1 MIPHSVQVD
10 DLNSGMRVALIY
22 LGRRGAGG
30 WISLE
35 LARQFQGMFT
45 TLAVISSYTDQSATW
60 ESLNVERLSTHT
72 YRTALSAIASL
83 LMPIE
88 VSRLVRKIKRF
99 RPDVLLFPMFHPWN
113 ALIAQRMPNIPS
125 VVFVHD
131 PQPHPDLTGWVYGKL
146 EQSSIRQAQRCIILS
161 ENLEDEMLKRGILRE
176 QIDVIPL
183 GPFRITPHRKLKPLN
198 GNIPTLLFFG
208 RIVLYKGLDV
218 LLGAYAEIRKT
229 HQARLILAGE
239 GDLSPYQNMLRKLPD
254 VEVIN
259 QWIPEAEIEELF
271 LKSDLLVLPY
281 TGASQSGVIPIAAA
295 LGLPVIATCTGGIPE
310 QIEDGVSGWLVQP
323 SSKDA
328 LAAALVEALND
339 SALRRQ
345 RGEALQRRYESQLFS
360 WEQIARQV
368 GESLKKAAHAT
379 GQK

>member
-1 MIPHSVQVD
+1 
-10 DLNSGMRVALIY
+10 MRVALIY

-35 LARQFQGMFT
+35 LARQFQGMFPS
-45 TLAVISSYTDQSATW
+45 LAVISSYTDQRAAW
-60 ESLNVERLSTHT
+60 ESLNVERLSTRT
-72 YRTALSAIASL
+72 YRNALSALASL
-83 LMPIE
+83 LAPIE
-88 VSRLVRKIKRF
+88 VARLVRKIKHF
-99 RPDVLLFPMFHPWN
+99 RPDALLFPMFHPWN
-113 ALIAQRMPNIPS
+113 ALIARRMPNVPS

-131 PQPHPDLTGWVYGKL
+131 PQPHPDLTGWVYGRL

-161 ENLEDEMLKRGILRE
+161 ENLVDEMLKRGILRE

-183 GPFRITPHRKLKPLN
+183 GPFRLTPRRKWNPLN

-218 LLGAYAEIRKT
+218 LLQAYAEIRQT
-229 HQARLILAGE
+229 HQARLIIAGE
-239 GDLSPYQNMLRKLPD
+239 GDLSPYQNMLRNLPD

-259 QWIPEAEIEELF
+259 QWIPEDEIEELF

-310 QIEDGVSGWLVQP
+310 QIEDGKSGWLVQP
-323 SSKDA
+323 GSKGA
-328 LAAALVEALND
+328 LAAAIVEALND
-339 SALRRQ
+339 PALRRR
-345 RGEALQRRYESQLFS
+345 RGEALQARYESQLFS

-368 GESLKKAAHAT
+368 GESLKRAAQAS